1 MELRTFI
8 KEALVDIVGGVTDA
22 QSEIERGQIVP
33 PVSGSFKSV
42 ETGISEIQSVEF
54 EVAVTTESRKGSEAK
69 LSVVAA
75 VVGGGIKGQSDSGS
89 EHVARLRFKVPVKLP
104 RHEA

>member
-22 QSEIERGQIVP
+22 QSELETGEIVP
-33 PVSGSFKSV
+33 AVSDSFKSV
-42 ETGISEIQSVEF
+42 ETGISELQSVEF
-54 EVAVTTESRKGSEAK
+54 EISVTTEDHKGSEAK

-75 VVGGGIKGQSDSGS
+75 VVGGGVKGESGS
-89 EHVARLRFKVPVKLP
+89 GAEHAARLSFKVPVRLP
-104 RHEA
+104 RHNA